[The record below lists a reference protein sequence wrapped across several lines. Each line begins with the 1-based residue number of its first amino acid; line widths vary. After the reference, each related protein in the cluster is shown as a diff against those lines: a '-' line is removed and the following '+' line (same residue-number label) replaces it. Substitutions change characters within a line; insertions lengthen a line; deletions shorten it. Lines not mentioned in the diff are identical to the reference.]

1 MATVST
7 LNKDGTLNMT
17 RGAERTPYYV
27 ELIIDLADAVTAKGS
42 ALAQADVIETIA
54 VPAGTQ
60 VLFAGLQKVTAMT
73 GSSTDLTFDFGITGG
88 DVDAFVDGWDFDGA
102 SVGAFATVAAAAIT
116 PATFVTTADTLDIL
130 FATQT
135 GTVTGGK
142 IRVFAWLADCSNKY
156 KKAGI
161 VQLGT

>member
-1 MATVST
+1 MATIST
-7 LNKDGTLNMT
+7 LNKDGTLNAT
-17 RGAERTPYYV
+17 RGGERAVYYV
-27 ELIIDLADAVTAKGS
+27 ELIVDLAEAATAKGS
-42 ALAQADVIETIA
+42 ALAQGDVIETIS

-60 VLFAGLQKVTAMT
+60 VTFAGLQKVSAMT

-88 DVDAFVDGWDFDGA
+88 DVDAFVDGWDYDA
-102 SVGAFATVAAAAIT
+102 ATVNAYASPATAAIT
-116 PATFVTTADTLDIL
+116 PATFVTTTDTLDIL

-142 IRVFAWLADCSNKY
+142 IRVFAWLADCSNKI
-156 KKAGI
+156 KKPGI